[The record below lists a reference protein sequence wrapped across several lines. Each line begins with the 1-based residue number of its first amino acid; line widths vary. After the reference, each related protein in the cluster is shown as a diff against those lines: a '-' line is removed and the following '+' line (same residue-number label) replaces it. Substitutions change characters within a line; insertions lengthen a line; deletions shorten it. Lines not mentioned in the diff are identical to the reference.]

1 MRISEQFQQLCERLD
16 KLEKEILDMQDMV
29 EQLKKGAQGNR
40 ETATKAKKTTG
51 K

>member
-29 EQLKKGAQGNR
+29 EQLKKGTQGNR
-40 ETATKAKKTTG
+40 ETQTKAEKITG